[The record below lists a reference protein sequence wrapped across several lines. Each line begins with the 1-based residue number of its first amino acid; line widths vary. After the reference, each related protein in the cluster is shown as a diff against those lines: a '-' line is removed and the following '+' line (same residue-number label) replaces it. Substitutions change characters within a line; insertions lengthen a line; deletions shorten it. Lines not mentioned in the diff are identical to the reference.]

1 VSELKNA
8 KLLGGIGAI
17 LTLVGLGFVGFIL
30 KLFAVKDIAEAT
42 GRGEIFS
49 KYLWAA
55 ILNIIAALILV
66 ATIWGTMFA
75 MGFSESPEG
84 IIGAMGMGGIIAAI
98 IMFIGVWF
106 MKQSYD
112 MISEET
118 GVGTFHTTA
127 LLYLAGAILVPVGLG
142 LVILLVAAVLE
153 IVAFFSLPDEV
164 AQTPEEQVPV
174 SLEE

>member
-1 VSELKNA
+1 MSELKNA
-8 KLLGGIGAI
+8 KLLGGVGAI

-55 ILNIIAALILV
+55 ILNIVAALILV
-66 ATIWGTMFA
+66 ASLWGVMFA
-75 MGFSESPEG
+75 MGSSESPEA
-84 IIGAMGMGGIIAAI
+84 IVGAMGIGGIIAAI
-98 IMFIGVWF
+98 IMFVGVWF

-127 LLYLAGAILVPVGLG
+127 LLYLAGAILIPIGLG
-142 LVILLVAAVLE
+142 LVILLVAAILE
-153 IVAFFSLPDEV
+153 IVAFFSLPEELAKPDEG
-164 AQTPEEQVPV
+164 PVPV